1 MATNDVGL
9 VTLADSDLALAD
21 PADDVRGLTVLDA
34 DGEAIGTVDDLVVD
48 EGERRARFLVVTSGG
63 FLGLGETKRLVP
75 VDAVTA
81 VEDEVHV
88 EPSGEAVHGT
98 SAFDPEFEPLPDFEA
113 VYGQYGYAPFWA
125 PGYVGPPPFRRA

>member
-1 MATNDVGL
+1 MVTNDVGL
-9 VTLADSDLALAD
+9 VTLEDSGLTLAD
-21 PADDVRGLTVLDA
+21 PDDDVRGLTVVDA
-34 DGEAIGTVDDLVVD
+34 DGESIGEVRDLVVD
-48 EGERRARFLVVTSGG
+48 EQERRARFLVVTSGG

-88 EPSGEAVHGT
+88 EPSRERVHGT
-98 SAFDPEFEPLPDFEA
+98 REFDPELEPRPDLES

-125 PGYVGPPPFRRA
+125 PGYVGPMYVRRR